1 MTGGYNNWIMS
12 RLWDRLDERMQENAT
27 GILGTIAFHMV
38 LILIF
43 LVIKI
48 STEKSRLENM
58 ILVDFDEEQLEE
70 RMETEAPDPVFEER
84 LARYLE
90 ETPSNVPVNLA
101 RRIDQELS
109 TDKYVQELEKDIDA
123 NRPEDQRELQ
133 DRLREL
139 EEMAQENLIV
149 EGDEDNQKPE
159 DPFQGPTNIY
169 YELESRYHIRLPV
182 PVYKCEG
189 AGLIEVKIAVD
200 QRGRVVQA
208 ETEEIGETANEIC
221 LADAAKKAAFS
232 TRFNAK
238 YDAPVR
244 QIGIIIYHFIAQ

>member
-1 MTGGYNNWIMS
+1 MS

-38 LILIF
+38 LILFF
-43 LVIKI
+43 LIIKI

-70 RMETEAPDPVFEER
+70 RMEAEAPDPVFEEQ

-90 ETPSNVPVNLA
+90 ENRSNIPVNLA
-101 RRIDQELS
+101 NQIEQELS
-109 TDKYVQELEKDIDA
+109 TDKYLQELEENIET
-123 NRPEDQRELQ
+123 NRPEDQRDLQ
-133 DRLREL
+133 ERLKEL
-139 EEMAQENLIV
+139 EEIAQEDIIV
-149 EGDEDNQKPE
+149 EGEEDNQVPS
-159 DPFQGPTNIY
+159 DPYKGPTNIY
-169 YELESRYHIRLPV
+169 YDLEDRYHIRLPV

-208 ETEEIGETANEIC
+208 EAPKIGDTANEIC
-221 LADAAKKAAFS
+221 LAEAAKRAAFS

-238 YDAPVR
+238 YDAPER
-244 QIGIIIYHFIAQ
+244 QIGTIIYHFIAQ